1 MRKRFNKKGVAI
13 LLVITMVLVAVP
25 VTIVMLNLS
34 TSQKEQTTHFNNL
47 LNVEQIS
54 LSGINMGYSKLKSGY
69 DRGYK
74 IFTGE
79 VSGKDS
85 FDLNMTPTGKGFFQQ
100 DVYLLLSKA
109 KEGKYSSII
118 MADAEQFQEE
128 SSNQPVLVITHDYWD
143 TPEPYELG
151 VAADV
156 ISMKNSRGKD
166 QLRALDVKK
175 FEMECDE
182 STYKNALE
190 SLRKSLPVEISSVW
204 DTVVVNAS
212 NDKIYGEDTPQP
224 STPGSGYK
232 TASNTKSSGNKKKN
246 NNKTTDE
253 STNNTDNK
261 NDAVTT
267 GDVSQGL
274 EEMYDGGDTLSSLPT
289 GSTDEE
295 MSNIGLTAEQRAE
308 LERIARERSAG
319 DAGSGNYTYN
329 GSGTYGVR

>member
-1 MRKRFNKKGVAI
+1 
-13 LLVITMVLVAVP
+13 
-25 VTIVMLNLS
+25 
-34 TSQKEQTTHFNNL
+34 
-47 LNVEQIS
+47 
-54 LSGINMGYSKLKSGY
+54 
-69 DRGYK
+69 
-74 IFTGE
+74 
-79 VSGKDS
+79 
-85 FDLNMTPTGKGFFQQ
+85 
-100 DVYLLLSKA
+100 
-109 KEGKYSSII
+109 
-118 MADAEQFQEE
+118 
-128 SSNQPVLVITHDYWD
+128 
-143 TPEPYELG
+143 
-151 VAADV
+151 
-156 ISMKNSRGKD
+156 MKNSRGKD

-190 SLRKSLPVEISSVW
+190 SLRKSLPGEISSVW

-232 TASNTKSSGNKKKN
+232 TASNNKSSKSTGNKKNTKN
-246 NNKTTDE
+246 TNT
-253 STNNTDNK
+253 STNEN
-261 NDAVTT
+261 
-267 GDVSQGL
+267 DVSQGL
-274 EEMYDGGDTLSSLPT
+274 EEMYVGGDTLSLPT

>member
-190 SLRKSLPVEISSVW
+190 SLRKSLPGEVASVW

-224 STPGSGYK
+224 TTPGAGYK
-232 TASNTKSSGNKKKN
+232 TASNSKSSKSTKSTTSNKKN
-246 NNKTTDE
+246 TNGSDE
-253 STNNTDNK
+253 VVAHLGD
-261 NDAVTT
+261 

-274 EEMYDGGDTLSSLPT
+274 QDMTVQPPVAS
-289 GSTDEE
+289 GSTGGGSNSGSSSSDDDEA
-295 MSNIGLTAEQRAE
+295 IRR
-308 LERIARERSAG
+308 ERERVARERSAG
-319 DAGSGNYTYN
+319 EAGSGNYTYN
-329 GSGTYGVR
+329 SNDSSGTR

>member
-190 SLRKSLPVEISSVW
+190 SLRKTLPGEISSVW
-204 DTVVVNAS
+204 DTVVTNAS
-212 NDKIYGEDTPQP
+212 NDKIYGEETPQP

-232 TASNTKSSGNKKKN
+232 TASNNKSSKSTGNKKNTKN
-246 NNKTTDE
+246 TTT
-253 STNNTDNK
+253 STN
-261 NDAVTT
+261 A

-274 EEMYDGGDTLSSLPT
+274 DDMTVVTDQQAADSNSNTSS
-289 GSTDEE
+289 SDDEE
-295 MSNIGLTAEQRAE
+295 KLRRER
-308 LERIARERSAG
+308 ERIARERSAG
-319 DAGSGNYTYN
+319 DANSGNYTYT

>member
-190 SLRKSLPVEISSVW
+190 SLRKSLPGEVASVW
-204 DTVVVNAS
+204 DTVIVNAS

-224 STPGSGYK
+224 TTPGSGYK
-232 TASNTKSSGNKKKN
+232 TASNSKSSKSTKSTTSNKKN
-246 NNKTTDE
+246 
-253 STNNTDNK
+253 TNNSDEVVAQLG
-261 NDAVTT
+261 D

-274 EEMYDGGDTLSSLPT
+274 QDMTVQPPVASGTNGGGSNT
-289 GSTDEE
+289 GSSNSDDDEA
-295 MSNIGLTAEQRAE
+295 IRR
-308 LERIARERSAG
+308 ERERVARERSAG
-319 DAGSGNYTYN
+319 DAGSGNYTYTN
-329 GSGTYGVR
+329 DSDGTR